1 MISTNVQKWGGV
13 VASLV
18 SILALS
24 SAAEAIIFTSPTGPI
39 LTGGRYRIPDNNATG
54 VSASISISGQPN
66 IASFNSVTIS
76 GFTHTFYSDLRAFL
90 SNGTTEVQ
98 LFRTQWSPDNATFT
112 NLGRSDLSG
121 NYTFA
126 TTGADWYNHFS
137 DIVPPATYASF
148 EPLSA
153 FNGSALNGN
162 WTLNVQDRANQETG
176 RFSSF
181 SIDVTP
187 VPFESNAAPA
197 GMAIVFGA
205 FFVRRKL
212 QQRSAQKMLAELV
225 DSGLIHEPTVQ

>member
-24 SAAEAIIFTSPTGPI
+24 SAAEAIIFTSPTGP
-39 LTGGRYRIPDNNATG
+39 TAGTYVIPDDNATG
-54 VSASISISGQPN
+54 VSATINISGQPN

-76 GFTHTFYSDLRAFL
+76 GFTHSFYSDLRAFL

-153 FNGSALNGN
+153 FNGSSLNST
-162 WTLNVQDRANQETG
+162 WTLNVQDTLFREANG
-176 RFSSF
+176 SFSSF

-197 GMAIVFGA
+197 AMAIVFGA
-205 FFVRRKL
+205 FLVRRKL
-212 QQRSAQKMLAELV
+212 QQRSTQKMLA
-225 DSGLIHEPTVQ
+225 

>member
-24 SAAEAIIFTSPTGPI
+24 SAAEAITFNSLPGT
-39 LTGGRYRIPDNNATG
+39 YVIPNNNTTG
-54 VSASISISGQPN
+54 VTASINIAGQPS

-76 GFTHTFYSDLRAFL
+76 GFTHGFYADLRAFL
-90 SNGTTEVQ
+90 SKGTTEVQ
-98 LFRTQWSPDNATFT
+98 LFRTDRFPDNERFDA
-112 NLGRSDLSG
+112 GGSDLDG

-126 TTGADWYNHFS
+126 TSGANWYTQS
-137 DIVPPATYASF
+137 SAIVPSATYASVD
-148 EPLSA
+148 PLSA
-153 FNGSALNGN
+153 FNGSPLDGT
-162 WTLNVQDRANQETG
+162 WTLNVQDRAG
-176 RFSSF
+176 GPAGSFSSF

-197 GMAIVFGA
+197 AMAIVFGA

>member
-24 SAAEAIIFTSPTGPI
+24 SAAEAITFDSPTGPN
-39 LTGGRYRIPDNNATG
+39 GGRYRIPDNNATG

-76 GFTHTFYSDLRAFL
+76 GFTHPFYSDLRAFL
-90 SNGTTEVQ
+90 SNGTTTVQ
-98 LFRTQWSPDNATFT
+98 LFRTEGDPDGATFT
-112 NLGRSDLSG
+112 DGSNNLNG

-126 TTGADWYNHFS
+126 TMGSNWYTQTS
-137 DIVPPATYASF
+137 DPVSSTTTYASF

-153 FNGSALNGN
+153 FNGSSLNGT
-162 WTLNVQDRANQETG
+162 WTLNVQDRVFREANG
-176 RFSSF
+176 SFSSF

-197 GMAIVFGA
+197 AMAIVFGA
-205 FFVRRKL
+205 FLVRRKL
-212 QQRSAQKMLAELV
+212 QQRSTQKMLAESV